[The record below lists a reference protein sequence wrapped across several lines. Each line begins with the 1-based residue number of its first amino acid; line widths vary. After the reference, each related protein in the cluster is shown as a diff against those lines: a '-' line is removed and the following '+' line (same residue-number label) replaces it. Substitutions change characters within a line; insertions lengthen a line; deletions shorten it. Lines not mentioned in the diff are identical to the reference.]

1 MTSVL
6 APGLHDAHT
15 TARVDRL
22 SWATAGLPLA
32 HELHHARARTAAL
45 DAVVCRIEIEG
56 VTGIAEVRGNAAYGT
71 GENTADVV
79 SALSLARATGTV
91 GERHASLSRR
101 SRLAA
106 LALDLAAWD
115 ARARAAG
122 LPLAV
127 FLSGP
132 VRGSIDT
139 HGQIPFGTV
148 ADAEARASAL
158 TSDGLGRLKIR
169 VGGPDVALDVARVR
183 AARSVAGEAVDIS
196 VDANGAWDAE
206 HAIDASRALAS
217 LGVVW
222 VEQPTPDLEGL
233 SAVRAD
239 GAVRVRADEATH
251 DVEDLRL
258 LGGVVDGVHLKLE
271 KSGSFAAL
279 DAAVAAAEDVGL
291 DVAVGQFDQGR
302 LGCAATLHCAVAL
315 GFTTAEVWGFAD
327 VSRDIAGVLE
337 RRGPGVP
344 LPSGPGLGV
353 DLLTPLDWTSAR

>member
-1 MTSVL
+1 MTPVL
-6 APGLHDAHT
+6 TPDLRDAHST
-15 TARVDRL
+15 TRVDRL
-22 SWATAGLPLA
+22 SWATASLPLA
-32 HELHHARARTAAL
+32 RDLHHSRARAATL
-45 DAVVCRIEIEG
+45 DAVVCRVEIEG
-56 VTGIAEVRGNAAYGT
+56 FTGIAEVRGNAAYGT
-71 GENTADVV
+71 GEDTADVV
-79 SALSLARATGTV
+79 SALAHAPATGTV
-91 GERHASLSRR
+91 GDRYAGLRRR

-127 FLSGP
+127 FLSGS

-148 ADAEARASAL
+148 ADAETRASAFV
-158 TSDGLGRLKIR
+158 TDGLGRLKIR
-169 VGGPDVALDVARVR
+169 VGSPDVALDLARVR
-183 AARSVAGEAVDIS
+183 AARAVAGDAVDIS

-206 HAIDASRALAS
+206 SAIAACRALAA

-222 VEQPTPDLEGL
+222 VEQPTSGLDGL

-251 DVEDLRL
+251 DVGDLRL
-258 LGGVVDGVHLKLE
+258 LEGVADGVHLKLE
-271 KSGSFAAL
+271 KSGSLSAL
-279 DAAVAAAEDVGL
+279 DDAVAAAEDVGL

-302 LGCAATLHCAVAL
+302 LGCAATLHCAIAL
-315 GFTTAEVWGFAD
+315 GFATAEVWGFAD

-337 RRGPGVP
+337 RRGPGIP
-344 LPSGPGLGV
+344 LPAGPGLGV